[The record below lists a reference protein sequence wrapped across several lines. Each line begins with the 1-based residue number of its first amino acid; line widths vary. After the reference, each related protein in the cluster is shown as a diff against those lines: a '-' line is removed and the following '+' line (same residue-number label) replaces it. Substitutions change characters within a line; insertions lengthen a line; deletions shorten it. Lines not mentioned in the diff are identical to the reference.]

1 MEIEVLQGFQLSGKD
16 RIPAAKY
23 QFDTGLSAFG
33 EGMDAEVRLD
43 MDTSGV
49 CQVIV
54 CVRDGYGKA
63 LAEFRTEI
71 TAKGGEDEYG
81 VL

>member
-1 MEIEVLQGFQLSGKD
+1 MLHGLRFSGKD
-16 RIPAAKY
+16 RIPVAKY

-33 EGMDAEVRLD
+33 EGMDAEARLD

-63 LAEFRTEI
+63 LAEFKTEI
-71 TAKGGEDEYG
+71 TAEGVEDEYG